1 MLDEDRPPPTGYE
14 ADNAWRAR
22 GSGSSHASARLL
34 WECLTVDMRICLA
47 ATLEGIFAYEVKSGR
62 DNPPLAS
69 ADDARMQERFCNG
82 DVCRVIGTILREIH
96 ELGPG
101 REVHRCLVA
110 GVLCYN
116 WISALFL
123 FRPSNSMQA

>member
-14 ADNAWRAR
+14 ADNSLESTRLWLFAR
-22 GSGSSHASARLL
+22 FGTSG
-34 WECLTVDMRICLA
+34 WECLTVERRLCLV
-47 ATLEGIFAYEVKSGR
+47 ATLEGIFAHEVESGR

-82 DVCRVIGTILREIH
+82 DVCRVIATILQAIH

-101 REVHRCLVA
+101 REVHGCLVA

-123 FRPSNSMQA
+123 FRPSSSMQA